1 MAQTS
6 DSIWGGAAKVEIST
20 DGSDWTDISGHAN
33 KVMPDDAARRV
44 GEKYT
49 FDGET
54 PIVKVGKRE
63 SISISVGII
72 YTEEAADAY
81 EVARGQFESTGGGSF
96 YLRWAPGGGDSGE
109 KQYTTDEGFVKSFPY
124 APVDSEEDGPMS
136 LEFEV
141 QTADITSST
150 IST

>member
-1 MAQTS
+1 MTQTTN
-6 DSIWGGAAKVEIST
+6 SIWGGAAKIEMSI
-20 DGSDWTDISGHAN
+20 DGSDWDDISGHAQ
-33 KVMPDDAARRV
+33 KVMPDAAARRV

-63 SISISVGII
+63 SIGISVSII
-72 YTEEAADAY
+72 YTEEAADAF

-96 YLRWAPGGGDSGE
+96 YLRWSPAGGSGGD

-136 LEFEV
+136 LDFEM
-141 QTADITSST
+141 QCADITSST
-150 IST
+150 VST